1 VASVTI
7 ALPDPWVM
15 VDVEDLTNGRLA
27 ALPDEAQAI
36 RNVLM
41 DTATRLADRKVGFLA
56 LRVLSTE
63 NGMEPTGLLSLTLDQ
78 SDATNL
84 HEVEERVQQEFAQ
97 VQHRVLGATEYIV
110 GVSTESDEQAFVRGD
125 FRLVE
130 DGLLLTVWSAITVM
144 DDASIEHEVL
154 DLIVS
159 SLQLHT
165 TE

>member
-1 VASVTI
+1 MASVTI

-97 VQHRVLGATEYIV
+97 VQHRVLGTTKYIV
-110 GVSTESDEQAFVRGD
+110 GVSTESDEHAFVRGD
-125 FRLVE
+125 FRLVD
-130 DGLLLTVWSAITVM
+130 DGLLLTVWSTITVM